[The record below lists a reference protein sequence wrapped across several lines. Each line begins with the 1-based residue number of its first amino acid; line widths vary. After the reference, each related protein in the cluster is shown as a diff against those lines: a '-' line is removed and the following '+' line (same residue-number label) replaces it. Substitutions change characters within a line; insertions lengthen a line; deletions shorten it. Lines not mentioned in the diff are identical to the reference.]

1 VQFKIENTTKNKQFN
16 YTYMNTLQT
25 IYNKLSENKTELA
38 KHEVNLGLV
47 QDITKDLNAV
57 ADSLVSIRP
66 TILKIEDLLIKN
78 SKIVDTALKAVQ
90 KVETTAKELGVDSLI
105 KELDKPKMLIN
116 EFNKTINNTLKSLQ
130 NAIANL

>member
-1 VQFKIENTTKNKQFN
+1 
-16 YTYMNTLQT
+16 MNTLKT
-25 IYNKLSENKTELA
+25 IYEKLGDKTELA

-47 QDITKDLNAV
+47 QDITKDLNVV
-57 ADSLVSIRP
+57 ADSLTSIRP

-78 SKIVDTALKAVQ
+78 SKIVETALKAVQ
-90 KVETTAKELGVDSLI
+90 KVETTAKELGADSLI

>member
-1 VQFKIENTTKNKQFN
+1 
-16 YTYMNTLQT
+16 MNTLQT
-25 IYNKLSENKTELA
+25 IYNKLQDKTELA

-47 QDITKDLNAV
+47 QDITKDLNTV

-78 SKIVDTALKAVQ
+78 SKTVETALKAVQ
-90 KVETTAKELGVDSLI
+90 KVETTAKELGADSLI

>member
-1 VQFKIENTTKNKQFN
+1 
-16 YTYMNTLQT
+16 MNTLQT